1 MVVSAALG
9 EDRPYDDERV
19 VAIDLM
25 EVQPR
30 EIRRYITPD
39 GRNPFAEW
47 LSSLRD
53 LNAVVKIEQRLDRV
67 RLGNLGNS
75 KSVGEGVCE
84 LKIDFG
90 PGYRVYFGQFGSTIV
105 LLLCGGDKSTQKQDI
120 RKAYEYWKEYG
131 ERENANER

>member
-1 MVVSAALG
+1 LRRG
-9 EDRPYDDERV
+9 DRPYYNQLAATIGFR
-19 VAIDLM
+19 

-39 GRNPFAEW
+39 GKNPFAEW

-90 PGYRVYFGQFGSTIV
+90 PGYRVYFGQLGSTIV
-105 LLLCGGDKSTQKQDI
+105 LLLCGGDKSTQEQDI

>member
-1 MVVSAALG
+1 MA
-9 EDRPYDDERV
+9 DRLYDDQRV
-19 VAIDLM
+19 VAIDFM

-30 EIRRYITPD
+30 DIRRYITPD

-47 LSSLRD
+47 LSSLRN

-84 LKIDFG
+84 LKVDFG
-90 PGYRVYFGQFGSTIV
+90 PGYRVYFGQFGSTI
-105 LLLCGGDKSTQKQDI
+105 LLILCGGDKSSQEQDI
-120 RKAYEYWKEYG
+120 RKAKEYWKEYE
-131 ERENANER
+131 ERENAN